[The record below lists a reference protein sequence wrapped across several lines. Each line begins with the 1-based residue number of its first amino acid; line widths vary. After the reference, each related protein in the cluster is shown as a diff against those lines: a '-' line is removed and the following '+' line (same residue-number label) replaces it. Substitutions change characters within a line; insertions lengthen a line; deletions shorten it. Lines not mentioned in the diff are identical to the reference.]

1 MREAAAWYGA
11 RGVWLRNRFIDEVDR
26 VVSRIEENALQFP
39 DVIAEDVRRARLKGF
54 PYALFFQ
61 LRDETAYV
69 LACFHSS
76 RNPKRLR
83 LRS

>member
-1 MREAAAWYGA
+1 MRAAAAWYAA
-11 RGVWLRNRFIDEVDR
+11 RGVWLRNRFVEEVDR

-39 DVIAEDVRRARLKGF
+39 VVTGADVRRARLKRF